1 MSDNN
6 EPLMPQTLESQLAAE
21 REALRNAP
29 KIEIAVG
36 NIRRC
41 YFCGQVCS
49 GNEAYTVVSTQHG
62 DLTIYKCRSCSI

>member
-1 MSDNN
+1 MSDSK
-6 EPLMPQTLESQLAAE
+6 EPLTPQTLESQLAAE

-41 YFCGQVCS
+41 YFCGQITS
-49 GNEAYTVVSTQHG
+49 NEAHSVVPTQHG
-62 DLTIYKCRSCSI
+62 ELIIYKCGSC

>member
-41 YFCGQVCS
+41 YFCGRVTDGS
-49 GNEAYTVVSTQHG
+49 IIHSAVSTQHG
-62 DLTIYKCRSCSI
+62 ELIIYKCGSC